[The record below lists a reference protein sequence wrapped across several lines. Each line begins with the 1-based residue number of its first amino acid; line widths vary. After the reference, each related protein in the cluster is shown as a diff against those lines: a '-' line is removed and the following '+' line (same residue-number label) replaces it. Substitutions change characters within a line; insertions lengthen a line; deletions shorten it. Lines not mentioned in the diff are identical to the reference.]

1 MNSVNFFQSKIER
14 LLKRMTRDTRTFVT
28 PCKSERRRNERV
40 RACAVWRVISVSVRR
55 LRAYAVIHGL
65 SQSMLLRQKE
75 AKQNAGK
82 HSA

>member
-1 MNSVNFFQSKIER
+1 MV
-14 LLKRMTRDTRTFVT
+14 KRVARDRHTLYIQPTKR
-28 PCKSERRRNERV
+28 SV
-40 RACAVWRVISVSVRR
+40 RARVISVPVRR

>member
-1 MNSVNFFQSKIER
+1 MEQLLER
-14 LLKRMTRDTRTFVT
+14 RDTRHVRFVT
-28 PCKSERRRNERV
+28 PCKSDDETS
-40 RACAVWRVISVSVRR
+40 ACAVRRVISVSARR